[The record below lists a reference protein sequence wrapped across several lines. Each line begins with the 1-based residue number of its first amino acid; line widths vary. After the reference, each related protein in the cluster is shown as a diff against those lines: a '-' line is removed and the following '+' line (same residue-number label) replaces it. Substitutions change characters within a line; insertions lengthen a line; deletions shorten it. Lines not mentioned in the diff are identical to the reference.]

1 MLNRHRSFLMPANRR
16 FFFPKRILRMFE
28 DRNSTIDTINR
39 LDIPKVFV
47 SKATA
52 IDTRK
57 VSDFVK
63 RRALPESDVAR
74 IKSAVEKLEFIWTVF
89 APYKIFFDSPE
100 LLEAAYSSAEI
111 TKQARET
118 AAAQLQLDTATAEAT
133 EA

>member
-1 MLNRHRSFLMPANRR
+1 
-16 FFFPKRILRMFE
+16 MFE

-100 LLEAAYSSAEI
+100 LLEAAYESAEI
-111 TKQARET
+111 TKQTREFAET
-118 AAAQLQLDTATAEAT
+118 QHLLDTASADAREAVRQLT
-133 EA
+133 QAHS

>member
-74 IKSAVEKLEFIWTVF
+74 IKSAVEQLEFIWTVF

-100 LLEAAYSSAEI
+100 LLESAYESAKE
-111 TKQARET
+111 TKRNREL
-118 AAAQLQLDTATAEAT
+118 APMDRALEEL
-133 EA
+133 